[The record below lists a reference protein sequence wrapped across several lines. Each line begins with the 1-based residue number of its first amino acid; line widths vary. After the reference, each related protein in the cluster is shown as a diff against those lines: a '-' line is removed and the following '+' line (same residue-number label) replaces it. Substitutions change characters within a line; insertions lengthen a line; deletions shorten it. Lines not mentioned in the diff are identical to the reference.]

1 MKGYLLNFDFLE
13 YKKSLELQHFLVE
26 KRLKNEI
33 PETLILLQHEHV
45 FTIGK
50 RGSEANILEKAAPI
64 YYIERGGDVTYH
76 GPGQLVGYLIF
87 DLKALNLDVKEFVKK
102 IEKSL
107 SYALLKYGL
116 ECDQESKLP
125 GVWINGKKIA
135 SIGIALKNFVS
146 YHGFA
151 LNVNT
156 DLSYFYKIRPCG
168 LSPDLMTSMK
178 KELGYDI
185 NIEKVKND
193 VVEGISKNFGI
204 DFVNADLNFLK

>member
-1 MKGYLLNFDFLE
+1 M
-13 YKKSLELQHFLVE
+13 V
-26 KRLKNEI
+26 
-33 PETLILLQHEHV
+33 
-45 FTIGK
+45 
-50 RGSEANILEKAAPI
+50 
-64 YYIERGGDVTYH
+64 
-76 GPGQLVGYLIF
+76 
-87 DLKALNLDVKEFVKK
+87 
-102 IEKSL
+102 
-107 SYALLKYGL
+107 
-116 ECDQESKLP
+116 
-125 GVWINGKKIA
+125 KKIA

-185 NIEKVKND
+185 NIEKVKSD
-193 VVEGISKNFGI
+193 IVEGISKNFGI

>member
-13 YKKSLELQHFLVE
+13 YKKAHELQHYLVE

-50 RGSEANILEKAAPI
+50 RGSEANIFEKVATV

-87 DLKALNLDVKEFVKK
+87 DLKYLNLDVKEFVKK
-102 IEKSL
+102 IEKSIA
-107 SYALLKYGL
+107 YALSKYNL
-116 ECDQESKLP
+116 TCSEENKLP
-125 GVWINGKKIA
+125 GVWIKGKKIA
-135 SIGIALKNFVS
+135 SIGIALKNFVTF
-146 YHGFA
+146 HGFA

-156 DLSYFYKIRPCG
+156 DLKYFFKIKPCG
-168 LSPDLMTSMK
+168 LSPDLMTSMER
-178 KELGYDI
+178 ELGYKVD
-185 NIEKVKND
+185 IEKVKTD
-193 VVEGISKNFGI
+193 VIEGISKTFGI
-204 DFVNADLNFLK
+204 EFINVNLDSLK